1 MKAFMIISTL
11 SLLGASSLAFSDT
24 GKWITMS
31 ASVYALPP
39 AEDKSAYLLATWSTL
54 TKDAM
59 VNLFRFDENLC
70 GEVKNGVLG
79 LVGPYKV
86 NGTLV
91 KFDGACM
98 NGRQM
103 DSPASQKG
111 KQFLLDLAS
120 GDKPITI
127 ELESKTILHFT
138 PTASSFKDVQ
148 SQLRS
153 AEGAM

>member
-1 MKAFMIISTL
+1 MKAFIVISTL
-11 SLLGASSLAFSDT
+11 SLLAASSLAFSDN

-70 GEVKNGVLG
+70 GEVKNGELG

-86 NGTLV
+86 NGTLI
-91 KFDGACM
+91 KFDGVCM

-111 KQFLLDLAS
+111 KQFLLDLTS

-127 ELESKTILHFT
+127 ELESNTVLHFT
-138 PTASSFKDVQ
+138 PTSSSFKEIQDK
-148 SQLRS
+148 LRS
-153 AEGAM
+153 AESAM